1 MSNLGNSAIVIE
13 GSNAKK
19 VHNFINQ
26 MVKYNTFNY
35 KVKQLQLNGESG
47 KSYITWYRSDDTNKL
62 FIVLNT
68 NKTDTTYAG
77 YSYDIALKY
86 EDNRLIIFCSYAH
99 LNALSI
105 LIEDLIGN
113 NQEDSKLYY
122 AEWSEA
128 DCYTGCYIFDNEQKY
143 FVINKVKNYY
153 GEDDESITDVI
164 NYKDKDLER
173 LVKDLANDQA
183 LYL

>member
-1 MSNLGNSAIVIE
+1 MSNLGNSTIVIE

-19 VHNFINQ
+19 VQDFINQ
-26 MVKYNTFNY
+26 MVKDNTFNY
-35 KVKQLQLNGESG
+35 KVKQLQLNGEMGQSH
-47 KSYITWYRSDDTNKL
+47 ITCSRSDDTNKL
-62 FIVLNT
+62 FMVLNNNT
-68 NKTDTTYAG
+68 TDTTYAG

-86 EDNRLIIFCSYAH
+86 EDNRLIIICSYAH

-113 NQEDSKLYY
+113 NPEDGKLYY

-128 DCYTGCYIFDNEQKY
+128 DCYTGCYLFDNDQKY
-143 FVINKVKNYY
+143 FVIDKVKNCF
-153 GEDDESITDVI
+153 GEDDDSITDVI
-164 NYKDKDLER
+164 SYKDKDLER
-173 LVKDLANDQA
+173 LVKDLANDQT